1 MFKLS
6 DRDQPIRIGFYL
18 ARGFSIVP
26 FINAVDPLRMT
37 NKLSGRRLFD
47 WSFISQDGQPV
58 EAING
63 MTIMVDRA
71 LKDAG
76 DYPNVICCVE
86 FEPIIR
92 VRRPVKNWLRLLARR
107 GAHLGA
113 LGAGSLYLAEAGL
126 LDGYRSTIHWLYL
139 EGLAE
144 RFPMTTVTR
153 NVFEVDRDRFTC
165 AGGTAAMDMVLHFIG
180 LHFGHTLATDVSDQF
195 IIGGIRE
202 ASAQQRISH
211 GTRLGLTDPRI
222 LRIINIMEAHIED
235 PLDLPH
241 LAAQTGISQRQMER
255 LFRTHVRRSPIQFY
269 TRLRLRHARR
279 LLHQTELSV
288 VEVGVAS
295 GFGSTEHFSRSFKS
309 AYGVSP
315 AADRRVVRGVVALNG
330 T

>member
-1 MFKLS
+1 MFRIS
-6 DRDQPIRIGFYL
+6 ERDQPIRIGFYL

-37 NKLSGRRLFD
+37 NKLSGRRLFE

-71 LKDAG
+71 LKDAV

-92 VRRPVKNWLRLLARR
+92 VRRTVRNWLRRLARR

-126 LDGYRSTIHWLYL
+126 LDGYRATIHWLYL

-153 NVFEVDRDRFTC
+153 SVFEVDRGRFTC
-165 AGGTAAMDMVLHFIG
+165 AGGTAAMDMILHFIG
-180 LHFGHTLATDVSDQF
+180 LHFGHALATEVSDQF

-202 ASAQQRISH
+202 ASAQQRTSH
-211 GTRLGLTDPRI
+211 GIRLGLTDPRV
-222 LRIINIMEAHIED
+222 LRIIDIMEDHIED
-235 PLDLPH
+235 PLDLPQ
-241 LAAQTGISQRQMER
+241 LAARAGVSQRQMER
-255 LFRTHVRRSPIQFY
+255 LFRTHVKRSPVQFY
-269 TRLRLRHARR
+269 TRLRLRHARC
-279 LLHQTELSV
+279 LLHQTDLGV
-288 VEVGVAS
+288 VEIGLAS
-295 GFGSTEHFSRSFKS
+295 GFGSAEHFSRSFKS
-309 AYGVSP
+309 AFGVSP
-315 AADRRVVRGVVALNG
+315 AADRRTVQG
-330 T
+330 TGARSSV

>member
-6 DRDQPIRIGFYL
+6 DRDKPIRIGFYL

-37 NKLSGRRLFD
+37 NKLSGQSLFE
-47 WSFISQDGQPV
+47 WSFISLDGQPV

-71 LKDAG
+71 LEDAG
-76 DYPNVICCVE
+76 EFPNAICCVE
-86 FEPIIR
+86 FEPVIR
-92 VRRPVKNWLRLLARR
+92 VRPPVKDWLRRLAIK

-126 LDGYRSTIHWLYL
+126 LDGYRSTIHWQYR
-139 EGLAE
+139 EGFAE
-144 RFPMTTVTR
+144 RFPMIAVTR

-165 AGGTAAMDMVLHFIG
+165 AGGTAAMDMILHFIG

-202 ASAQQRISH
+202 ASAQQRISQ
-211 GTRLGLTDPRI
+211 GTRLGLTDTRI
-222 LRIINIMEAHIED
+222 LRTIDIMEARIED
-235 PLDLPH
+235 PLDLPQ
-241 LAAQTGISQRQMER
+241 LAARAGISQRQMER
-255 LFRTHVRRSPIQFY
+255 LFRAHVRRSPIQFY

-279 LLHQTELSV
+279 LLHQTDMSV

-309 AYGVSP
+309 AFGVSP
-315 AADRRVVRGVVALNG
+315 AEDRRAVRRLVPPSR

>member
-1 MFKLS
+1 MFRIS
-6 DRDQPIRIGFYL
+6 ERDQPIRIGFYL

-26 FINAVDPLRMT
+26 FINAVDPLRMA
-37 NKLSGRRLFD
+37 NKLSGRRLFE

-71 LKDAG
+71 LKDAV

-92 VRRPVKNWLRLLARR
+92 VRRAVRNWLRRLARR

-126 LDGYRSTIHWLYL
+126 LDGYRATIHWLYL

-153 NVFEVDRDRFTC
+153 SVFEVDRDRFTC
-165 AGGTAAMDMVLHFIG
+165 AGGTAAMDMILHFIG
-180 LHFGHTLATDVSDQF
+180 LHFGHALATEVSDQF

-202 ASAQQRISH
+202 ASARQRISH
-211 GTRLGLTDPRI
+211 GTRLGLTDPRV
-222 LRIINIMEAHIED
+222 LRIIDIMEDHIED
-235 PLDLPH
+235 PLDLPQ
-241 LAAQTGISQRQMER
+241 LATRTGISQRQMER
-255 LFRTHVRRSPIQFY
+255 LFRAHVKRSPVQFY

-279 LLHQTELSV
+279 LLHQTDLGV
-288 VEVGVAS
+288 VEIGLAS
-295 GFGSTEHFSRSFKS
+295 GFGSAEHFSRSFKS
-309 AYGVSP
+309 AFGVSP
-315 AADRRVVRGVVALNG
+315 TADRRTVRGTGARSGV
-330 T
+330 

>member
-92 VRRPVKNWLRLLARR
+92 VCRPVKNWLRLLARR

-153 NVFEVDRDRFTC
+153 NVFEVDRDRFHLRRRNSRHGHGSALHRPALRTHAC
-165 AGGTAAMDMVLHFIG
+165 HRRFRPVHHRRHPRGFGAAAHL
-180 LHFGHTLATDVSDQF
+180 
-195 IIGGIRE
+195 
-202 ASAQQRISH
+202 H
-211 GTRLGLTDPRI
+211 GTRLGLTDTRI
-222 LRIINIMEAHIED
+222 LRIIDIMEAHIED

-315 AADRRVVRGVVALNG
+315 AADRRAIRGVVALNG